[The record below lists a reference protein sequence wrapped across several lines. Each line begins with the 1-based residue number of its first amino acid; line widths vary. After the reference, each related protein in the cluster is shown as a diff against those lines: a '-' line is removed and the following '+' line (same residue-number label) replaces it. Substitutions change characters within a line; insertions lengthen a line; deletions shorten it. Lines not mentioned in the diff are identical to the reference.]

1 MITLVLRL
9 FISKGFIDQ
18 TCTHLLQQLIM
29 NSSQDCKFRS
39 SELQGMTLKDSSLNY
54 ECCMLLVWLVLRDA
68 SCVLAK
74 SVLEVYR
81 VSVAAQSKFTEM
93 NIRL

>member
-1 MITLVLRL
+1 
-9 FISKGFIDQ
+9 
-18 TCTHLLQQLIM
+18 
-29 NSSQDCKFRS
+29 
-39 SELQGMTLKDSSLNY
+39 MTLKDSSLNY